1 MKCFNKLEARVKEL
15 GGEFS
20 FDPNED
26 YEVYMTAPKGYV
38 WSATGSCNL
47 IGHGA
52 TNRQTWWAQCAKEL
66 QEQASYGLRLA
77 SEDERAE
84 VCWNNDFPDDG
95 WDAPEGAAEKIKW

>member
-1 MKCFNKLEARVKEL
+1 MKCFDQLEKRIKEI
-15 GGEFS
+15 GGEF
-20 FDPNED
+20 DKGD
-26 YEVYMTAPKGYV
+26 YDVYITAPKGYV

-77 SEDERAE
+77 TEDERAE
-84 VCWNNDFPDDG
+84 VCHNNDFPDNG
-95 WDAPEGAAEKIKW
+95 WDAPVGAAEKIKW